1 MMKKIEV
8 NVSQKYNYYIE
19 RGSLDNIGNMLKES
33 FGLCNIVVVSDDTVD
48 SIYGNRAA
56 VSLTKA
62 GYSTFS
68 YVFEKGEKSKNFFVL
83 TDLLEFMAENYIT
96 KNDIVVSLGG
106 GVVGDISGFAASVYS
121 RGIRY
126 VQIPT
131 TFLAAIDSAVGGK
144 TAVNLKAGKNLAGSI
159 YQPSMVICDPD
170 TFDTLEPEV
179 YAQGT
184 AEAIKCGIIGDKRIF
199 SRLSKATFK
208 KNIED
213 IIESCV
219 KIKMNIVA
227 RDEYDNGGRQMLN
240 LGHTFA
246 HSIEKNSMYTISH
259 GSAVAMGILMAARAG
274 AVRGYCKPDLC
285 DKINEALIRN
295 GLHTKCR
302 LSPEK
307 IAEGMLND
315 KKRRGDIINM
325 VFPKKIGKCEIIPIP
340 VEEIPQIVKDG
351 MEPGK
356 DTVMNTGNRNSISGE
371 DEMENLKDA
380 PVQRVLLA
388 AALSDRETIFKINGS
403 GEELD
408 TMTGCLRELGA
419 ETEIRSGNLCKVTPI
434 CMNKEQDSGGFL
446 PIINCRE
453 NSTALRLLVPVM
465 AAMKKEVFVSGTG
478 TLAKTPF
485 NDMIEAMEPMGSV
498 FRFDHFPF
506 ELSGE
511 LRPGEFRFGKDVSQ
525 EFLSGLL
532 MALPILEGDSVIEIE
547 DAPDSY
553 EYIDKTVRVLREFGI
568 TVERNTNTFVIKG
581 NQKYISPTG
590 FEIYDLI

>member
-1 MMKKIEV
+1 MIKKIEI
-8 NVSQKYNYYIE
+8 NVSQKYDYFIE
-19 RGSLDNIGNMLKES
+19 RGSLDNIGNMLKDR
-33 FGLCNIVVVSDDTVD
+33 FGQCSIIVVSDDAVD
-48 SIYGNRAA
+48 SVYGNRVA

-62 GYSTFS
+62 GFNTLS
-68 YVFEKGEKSKNFFVL
+68 YVFERGEKSKNFFVL
-83 TDLLEFMAENYIT
+83 NDLLEFMAENYIT
-96 KNDIVVSLGG
+96 KKDILLSLGG
-106 GVVGDISGFAASVYS
+106 GTVGDVSGFAASVYS

-159 YQPSMVICDPD
+159 YHPSMVICDPD

-184 AEAIKCGIIGDKRIF
+184 AEAVKCGIIGDKRIF

-208 KNIED
+208 NNIED

-219 KIKMNIVA
+219 KIKMSIVEL
-227 RDEYDNGGRQMLN
+227 DENDNGKRQLLN

-246 HSIEKNSMYTISH
+246 HSIEKCSMYKISH

-274 AVRGYCKPDLC
+274 AARGYCKRDLC
-285 DKINEALIRN
+285 DKINAALIRN

-302 LSPEK
+302 LSLEK
-307 IAEGMLND
+307 IAEGMLSD
-315 KKRRGDIINM
+315 KKRRGDTINM
-325 VFPKKIGKCEIIPIP
+325 VFPRKIGKCEIVTVP
-340 VEEIPQIVKDG
+340 VDEIPQIVRDAT
-351 MEPGK
+351 ESVN
-356 DTVMNTGNRNSISGE
+356 DDVMNNKNRENSPGE
-371 DEMENLKDA
+371 VEMDNLKDA

-388 AALSDRETIFKINGS
+388 AALSDRETIFKLSGS
-403 GEELD
+403 GEDTD
-408 TMTGCLRELGA
+408 TMAGCLRELGA

-434 CMNKEQDSGGFL
+434 CMNKAKDSGGFL

-465 AAMKKEVFVSGTG
+465 AALKKEVFVSGTG
-478 TLAKTPF
+478 ELAKTPF
-485 NDMIEAMEPMGSV
+485 TDMIEAMEPMGSV

-511 LRPGEFRFGKDVSQ
+511 LRPGEFRFGKDVSE

-532 MALPILEGDSVIEIE
+532 MALPVLEGDSKIEIE
-547 DAPDSY
+547 EEPDSF
-553 EYIDKTVRVLREFGI
+553 EYADKTIRVLREFGI
-568 TVERNTNTFVIKG
+568 TVERNSCTFVVKG
-581 NQKYISPTG
+581 NQKYVSPAG